1 MTYLVK
7 YPARRRNLMTAPV
20 FSPFHLTAPAS
31 RRKVSQVPV
40 NLAETDEAYQLTLAA
55 PGLKKEYF
63 HLGVEGDLL
72 TVRLELPEANE
83 QEAQYTRREFTLGNF
98 ERRFRLSEQID
109 AEQISATYQDGLLTL
124 TLPKRPE
131 VNQTRSIVVQ

>member
-7 YPARRRNLMTAPV
+7 QPARRRNLMTAPV
-20 FSPFHLTAPAS
+20 VSPFHLAAPTH
-31 RRKVSQVPV
+31 RHRTPQVPV
-40 NLAETDEAYQLTLAA
+40 NIAETDDAYELTLAA

-63 HLGVEGDLL
+63 HLGVENDLL
-72 TVRLELPEANE
+72 TVKLELPEANE
-83 QEAQYTRREFTLGNF
+83 QDTQYTRREFALGNF

-109 AEQISATYQDGLLTL
+109 AEQISATYQDGILKL

-131 VNQTRSIVVQ
+131 VNQSRSITVQ